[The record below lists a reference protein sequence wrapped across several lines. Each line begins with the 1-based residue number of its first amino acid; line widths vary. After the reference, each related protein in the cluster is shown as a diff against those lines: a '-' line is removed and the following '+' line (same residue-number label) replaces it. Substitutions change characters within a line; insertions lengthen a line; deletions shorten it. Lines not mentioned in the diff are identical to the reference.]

1 MRYLLRLLLLIVACL
16 TVTGRSLAQGSPVE
30 IWIRAFIPNPA
41 GAGQANGYI
50 VAVPV
55 VGSVVRLR
63 NADPHAVNLCFATD
77 DRGFSTSSSSTAR
90 SETLFTITPK
100 SQTTATVTPP
110 SNRTKAAV
118 TRKID
123 CNSGA
128 VLDQAPGKVVLDTI
142 GTPAVADGT
151 VQVIGQGEA
160 KNVLT
165 PLGNSGPAI
174 DYSFDVKWHPADSTL
189 TIAITYGVF
198 PSLEIYARRPGGQ
211 WVTVIQRSPAG
222 PPWQLGG
229 DSFGVNS
236 TREVQ
241 TLTLP

>member
-1 MRYLLRLLLLIVACL
+1 MRNALKLLLLIVACL
-16 TVTGRSLAQGSPVE
+16 SVTDGLWAQGSPVE

-50 VAVPV
+50 VAVPG
-55 VGSVVRLR
+55 GSVVRLR
-63 NADPHAVNLCFATD
+63 NADPQALNLCFATD
-77 DRGFSTSSSSTAR
+77 DRGFSTSSSSTSR

-100 SQTTATVTPP
+100 SATAATVTPLA
-110 SNRTKAAV
+110 NRTNAAV
-118 TRKID
+118 TRKVD

-128 VLDQAPGKVVLDTI
+128 VLDHAPGKVVRDTI

-151 VQVIGQGEA
+151 VQVLGQVEA

-222 PPWQLGG
+222 QPWQLGG

-241 TLTLP
+241 TTTIP